1 MDRKH
6 LETSLF
12 EIRQLLSN
20 LHGEVT
26 ELEAS
31 YSRVLSVIQNL
42 EGVCNVD
49 ELTGLLRRK
58 AFFAKWKTILDTCEK
73 ETENCGMIIV
83 DIDHF
88 KKINDT
94 LGHVEGDVVLKR
106 VAGLL
111 KNFESAGCVVGRFG
125 GEEFVIAAEGSQQDL
140 LTLAERVRRQVER
153 FGGCSISVGVASTER
168 LGYESEK
175 LLTEADKAL
184 YVAKASGRN
193 QVKAA

>member
-58 AFFAKWKTILDTCEK
+58 AFFAKWRKILDSCEK
-73 ETENCGMIIV
+73 ETKTCGMLIV

-94 LGHVEGDVVLKR
+94 RGHVEGDEVLKR

-111 KNFESAGCVVGRFG
+111 KNFEASGCVVGRFG
-125 GEEFVIAAEGSQQDL
+125 GEEFVIAAEGSEQDL
-140 LTLAERVRRQVER
+140 LILGESVRRQVER
-153 FGGCSISVGVASTER
+153 FGGCSISVGVASSERQGYDSER
-168 LGYESEK
+168 LLS
-175 LLTEADKAL
+175 EADKAL
-184 YVAKASGRN
+184 YAAKHAGRN